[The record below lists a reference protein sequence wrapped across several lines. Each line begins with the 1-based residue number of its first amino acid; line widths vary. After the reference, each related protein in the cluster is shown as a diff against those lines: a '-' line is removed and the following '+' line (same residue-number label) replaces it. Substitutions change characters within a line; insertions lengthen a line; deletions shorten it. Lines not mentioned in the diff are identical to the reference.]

1 MGKIPDDQ
9 PNISK
14 MQVQIV
20 HALLG
25 RGLLQR

>member
-14 MQVQIV
+14 MQAQIV
-20 HALLG
+20 YALLG
-25 RGLLQR
+25 RGLLQQ